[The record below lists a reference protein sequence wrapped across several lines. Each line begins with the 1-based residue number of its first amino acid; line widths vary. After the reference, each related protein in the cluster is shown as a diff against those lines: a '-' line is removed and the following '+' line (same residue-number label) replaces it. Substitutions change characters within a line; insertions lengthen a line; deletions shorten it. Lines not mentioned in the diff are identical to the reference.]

1 MGAMLKPGTGQN
13 EAGGDEVA
21 EMLSMSHRRSV
32 PKRARAEGTSAT
44 TGGKIKVGDGIRTS

>member
-13 EAGGDEVA
+13 EAGADEVA